1 MELKL
6 HQLKSKF
13 TSQLEGLYPS
23 EEIDSFFY
31 ILCDFFL
38 NYPRIQVS
46 LCAESVVSNAHLELF
61 EASIKRLE
69 KHEPIQYII
78 GETEFYGLPFGVN
91 AATLI
96 PRPETEELVAWVIS
110 DCNTKTSHF
119 NILDIG
125 TGSGCIAI
133 AIAKHLPR
141 ANVSAI
147 DISQK
152 AIAIAAKNATFN
164 NVKID
169 FQNKNILEATHLPN
183 NYDVIISNPPYVR
196 EMEKAAMH
204 FNVLNF
210 EPNLALYVSDK
221 DPLIFYRK
229 IAELAIFSLN
239 IGGWLYFE
247 INEFMSD
254 EMGSLLKR
262 IGFSNIELRQDF
274 RAVPRMIKCQKL

>member
-13 TSQLEGLYPS
+13 TSQLEGLYPT

-46 LCAESVVSNAHLELF
+46 LFAESVVSNAHLELF

>member
-13 TSQLEGLYPS
+13 TSQLEGLYPT

-46 LCAESVVSNAHLELF
+46 LLSKAIVPAAKVVLF
-61 EASIKRLE
+61 EACTERL
-69 KHEPIQYII
+69 KAQEPIQYII
-78 GETEFYGLPFGVN
+78 GETEFYGLPFKVN

-110 DCNTKTSHF
+110 DCKVKTNEL

-133 AIAKHLPR
+133 TVAKHLPK
-141 ANVSAI
+141 AKVSAM
-147 DISQK
+147 DISEK
-152 AIAIAAKNATFN
+152 ALAVATKNASLN
-164 NVKID
+164 NVKLD
-169 FQNKNILEATHLPN
+169 FQNKNILQATHLDKA
-183 NYDVIISNPPYVR
+183 YDIIISNPPYVR
-196 EMEKAAMH
+196 ELEKAAMQS
-204 FNVLNF
+204 NVLHF
-210 EPNLALYVSDK
+210 EPCIALYVSDIN
-221 DPLIFYRK
+221 PLIFYRK
-229 IAELAIFSLN
+229 IAELAIDSLSF
-239 IGGWLYFE
+239 GGWLYFE

-254 EMGSLLKR
+254 EMDMLLTH
-262 IGFSNIELRQDF
+262 IGFANIELKQDF
-274 RAVPRMIKCQKL
+274 RMVPRMIKCQKI

>member
-1 MELKL
+1 MESKL
-6 HQLKSKF
+6 HQLRSKF
-13 TSQLEGLYPS
+13 TSQLEGLYPAQ
-23 EEIDSFFY
+23 EIESFFY

-38 NYPRIQVS
+38 KYSRIQVS

-61 EASIKRLE
+61 DASIKRLE

-78 GETEFYGLPFGVN
+78 GETEFYGLPFNVN

-125 TGSGCIAI
+125 TGSGCIAV
-133 AIAKHLPR
+133 AIAKHLPK
-141 ANVSAI
+141 ANVFAI

-169 FQNKNILEATHLPN
+169 FQNKNILEATHLQN

-254 EMGSLLKR
+254 EMVSLLKR

>member
-6 HQLKSKF
+6 QQLKSKF
-13 TSQLEGLYPS
+13 TSQLEGLYPT

-46 LCAESVVSNAHLELF
+46 LLSKAIVPAAQVVLF
-61 EASIKRLE
+61 EACTERL
-69 KHEPIQYII
+69 KAQEPIQYII
-78 GETEFYGLPFGVN
+78 GETEFYGLPFKVN

-125 TGSGCIAI
+125 TGSGCIAV
-133 AIAKHLPR
+133 AIAKHLPK
-141 ANVSAI
+141 ANVFAI

>member
-1 MELKL
+1 MGLKL
-6 HQLKSKF
+6 HQLRSKF
-13 TSQLEGLYPS
+13 TSQLEGLYPAQ
-23 EEIDSFFY
+23 EIESFFY

-38 NYPRIQVS
+38 KYSRIQVS

-61 EASIKRLE
+61 DASIKRLE

-78 GETEFYGLPFGVN
+78 GETEFYGLPFNVN

-125 TGSGCIAI
+125 TGSGCIAV
-133 AIAKHLPR
+133 AIAKHLPK
-141 ANVSAI
+141 ANVFAI